1 MLLVRW
7 FAFLTADCFE
17 DEGACNHRVVAR
29 SLCGG
34 LPSSCFRPAYMTRGA
49 WPPCN
54 RAGSSVHIEGDF
66 TRDASRRKGE
76 TSPLKRGRPL
86 GL

>member
-1 MLLVRW
+1 MLLVRR
-7 FAFLTADCFE
+7 FAFLTASYPE
-17 DEGACNHRVVAR
+17 DEGAYNYGAVAR

-49 WPPCN
+49 WPPCH
-54 RAGSSVHIEGDF
+54 RAGSLVRTEGDF
-66 TRDASRRKGE
+66 TCDASRRKGE

-86 GL
+86 G